1 MNTEH
6 KDIIRGPSNV
16 REHYLL
22 LENRSKSVY
31 LQKEEKQK
39 REWQVWLET
48 MGRREFRENFHEL
61 GE

>member
-6 KDIIRGPSNV
+6 KDIIRGQSNV

-48 MGRREFRENFHEL
+48 MGRRGFRENFHEL